1 MVELKLD
8 TAAVNALFPEGTQAR
23 VDLQQAV
30 INNITKNLL
39 SKHIDQDIKDKV
51 VEAAKELG
59 LQYNFQ
65 ELVQKELGTYLD
77 RRGWA
82 STYPIQESRKAEL
95 AKSIRQQ
102 VSTVASSEFNA
113 LSKQIT
119 DEAVENFNNGVG
131 RKISYA
137 LENVQGLAAARLNK
151 EWNTILDNAI
161 ADRLGLQVKS

>member
-1 MVELKLD
+1 MVELKMD
-8 TAAVNALFPEGTQAR
+8 TAALNALFPEGTEAR
-23 VDLQQAV
+23 VALQQAV

-39 SKHIDQDIKDKV
+39 SKHLNQDIKDQV
-51 VEAAKELG
+51 AEAAKALG

-82 STYPIQESRKAEL
+82 STYPLQESRKEEL

-102 VSTVASSEFNA
+102 VSTVASSEFHA
-113 LSKQIT
+113 LSKKIT
-119 DEAVENFNNGVG
+119 GEAVENFNNGVE
-131 RKISYA
+131 RKIAYA
-137 LENVQGLAAARLNK
+137 LENVQGLATARLNTG
-151 EWNTILDNAI
+151 WNEIMDKAI